1 MAIKHGKVWESLLV
15 AGSIIFAFGI
25 IWGSLLL
32 AKEFTEAQGALV
44 LIIIGTILL
53 ILSETSLLSKGK
65 K

>member
-25 IWGSLLL
+25 IWGALLL
-32 AKEFTEAQGALV
+32 AKEYTDAQGALV
-44 LIIIGTILL
+44 LIVIGTILL
-53 ILSETSLLSKGK
+53 ILSETSHVEKGK